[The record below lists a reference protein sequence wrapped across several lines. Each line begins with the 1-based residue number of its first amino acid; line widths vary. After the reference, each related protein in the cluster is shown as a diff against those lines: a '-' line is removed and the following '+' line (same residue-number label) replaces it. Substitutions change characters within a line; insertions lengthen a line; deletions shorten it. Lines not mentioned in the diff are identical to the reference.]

1 MSVTVIPYDPRD
13 PAATAL
19 LEQSHALM
27 TEMYPAESC
36 HFLSIDALCTD
47 DISFFAGTVD
57 GVIMGC
63 GAIAQRSNYTEVK
76 SMFVDPAARGKK
88 VAQHILEHLIAL
100 SREMGFTQMYL
111 ETGVGLDAA
120 HALYLKYGFAFCPP
134 FGDYVEDPLSLCMH
148 KVLD

>member
-1 MSVTVIPYDPRD
+1 MTVTVEPCDPRD
-13 PAATAL
+13 PAAVAL

-27 TEMYPAESC
+27 TEMFPAESC
-36 HFLSIDALCTD
+36 HFLSIASLCTD

-63 GAIAQRSNYTEVK
+63 GAIARRSDYTEVK
-76 SMFVDPAARGKK
+76 SMFVDPSARGKK
-88 VAQHILEHLIAL
+88 VAQHILEHLITL
-100 SREMGFTQMYL
+100 SGDEGFTQMYL

-120 HALYLKYGFAFCPP
+120 HALYQKYGFDFCPP

-148 KVLD
+148 KILE